1 MFGHSAYLNRKGTT
15 GGQWLKHSLCNF
27 PITWLKTLT
36 KPSFGPSV
44 KKQIGRN
51 SYAALD
57 FHLEQ
62 KCVINTYS
70 EKSTGCTCMCSTFC
84 VYFFKISSKKLRR
97 EIVKSTTYFFFFIH
111 EHSIA
116 KGKLNCAW
124 SQWVLLNIWK
134 NSRDKFDAG
143 TIFVSKA
150 QNQLVCLISGRRVRR
165 KLWLVLDKC

>member
-15 GGQWLKHSLCNF
+15 GGQWLKTFSLQLPHNLIKNTDQTKF
-27 PITWLKTLT
+27 RPICQETD
-36 KPSFGPSV
+36 
-44 KKQIGRN
+44 QRN

-70 EKSTGCTCMCSTFC
+70 EKSTGCTCMCSTF
-84 VYFFKISSKKLRR
+84 FKISSKRLR
-97 EIVKSTTYFFFFIH
+97 EIFKSTSYFFFFFGT
-111 EHSIA
+111 EHSAA

-165 KLWLVLDKC
+165 KLWLVLDKY

>member
-15 GGQWLKHSLCNF
+15 GGQWLKTFSLQLPHNL
-27 PITWLKTLT
+27 ILKTLT

-70 EKSTGCTCMCSTFC
+70 EKSTGCTCMCSKFC
-84 VYFFKISSKKLRR
+84 VYFSKFLLKGYDVKYSSRLLIS
-97 EIVKSTTYFFFFIH
+97 FFSS
-111 EHSIA
+111 E
-116 KGKLNCAW
+116 
-124 SQWVLLNIWK
+124 LNIL
-134 NSRDKFDAG
+134 
-143 TIFVSKA
+143 
-150 QNQLVCLISGRRVRR
+150 QR
-165 KLWLVLDKC
+165 KGSLTVHEASEPF